1 MEGKPNGRVGTAVRQ
16 AQATAPRYFDGFR
29 MLDIGE
35 AWTRHARGD
44 MRGAADLSRQILD
57 ASPND
62 PPALVCN
69 AMSNW
74 ELGVDAG
81 ASIAQLRQAVE
92 LAPAEAWIWHN
103 LGTVLAAV
111 GQLDG
116 ARSSYLKAIAL
127 KPDDTQAFYGLVQ
140 NTKFTAETELVHEML
155 DRYTSGELPQRAQ
168 EYLCFA
174 LAKVYDDLG
183 RYARAIHFCIEGNWL
198 SRRPYDASRL
208 RGDIAELRRMVA
220 AEAFAGI
227 APGKRGAGPRPVF
240 IVGMP
245 RSGTTLVETIL
256 SRHPDV
262 HAGGEM
268 QHIPDVEEALLNW
281 SRERRGY
288 DGGHHAMLRDV
299 PTDFFTRNAEA
310 VVNRVKSVA
319 QQQPFSVF
327 TDKLPDNCLRLGLI
341 SLLFPDA
348 RIIYMRRHPLDC
360 CVSVLFLHF
369 LRGNGY
375 AFQQNLLGERFRQV
389 GDVMDLWKETL
400 SLPILDVSY
409 EALVTD
415 PEPAIRRIVDFAGLE
430 WNDACLTPEHSTRN
444 VGSSNQYQ
452 VRQPINRGS
461 IGRWQHYEEWIH
473 PLINSLGGLD
483 WIENQER
490 LATAA

>member
-1 MEGKPNGRVGTAVRQ
+1 MFPEGRF
-16 AQATAPRYFDGFR
+16 FDFAIVAI
-29 MLDIGE
+29 LALIIIGPKDLPI
-35 AWTRHARGD
+35 AMRKLGQFIAR
-44 MRGAADLSRQILD
+44 MRGMAAEFRASFDEMARQSELD
-57 ASPND
+57 
-62 PPALVCN
+62 
-69 AMSNW
+69 
-74 ELGVDAG
+74 
-81 ASIAQLRQAVE
+81 
-92 LAPAEAWIWHN
+92 
-103 LGTVLAAV
+103 
-111 GQLDG
+111 
-116 ARSSYLKAIAL
+116 
-127 KPDDTQAFYGLVQ
+127 
-140 NTKFTAETELVHEML
+140 
-155 DRYTSGELPQRAQ
+155 
-168 EYLCFA
+168 
-174 LAKVYDDLG
+174 
-183 RYARAIHFCIEGNWL
+183 
-198 SRRPYDASRL
+198 
-208 RGDIAELRRMVA
+208 ELRVLVRA
-220 AEAFAGI
+220 GAFAGI
-227 APGKRGAGPRPVF
+227 TPAPTQDGARPVF

-256 SRHPDV
+256 SRHPEV

-268 QHIPDVEEALLNW
+268 SHMVEVENALLTW
-281 SRERRGY
+281 SRERQGSGSAY
-288 DGGHHAMLRDV
+288 GMLKTV
-299 PTDFFTRNAEA
+299 PAEYFGRNATA
-310 VVNRVKSVA
+310 VMSRLGASITDRT
-319 QQQPFSVF
+319 VF